1 MVNLPLVVV
10 LGGLTILTL
19 WGFLAP
25 RSQWRMLTGWS
36 HREPTGGEPGAVI
49 VGIHRLVAG
58 IALVGL
64 ALGGVSMVSGLFGP
78 TAPVGER
85 VITDPVRVLWG
96 SPDPAVINRV
106 FVPVNTAPTGLVR
119 EPALRFQAVSAKNR
133 TPDYLFSLPVYARPH
148 ATTTDGYLGADPTI
162 GLSALDTADIV
173 VQVRADKR
181 CTPQQVL
188 VVESSTAIVIAVYYG
203 RPAGE
208 PLDAKA
214 LATPCNPQASADK
227 SSSVLIP
234 IALGAA
240 VGQRA
245 VLSLEGTPISKA
257 DAT

>member
-1 MVNLPLVVV
+1 MNPPLVVV
-10 LGGLTILTL
+10 LGGLTILTF

-36 HREPTGGEPGAVI
+36 HREATGGEPGAVI
-49 VGIHRLVAG
+49 VGIHRLAAG

-64 ALGGVSMVSGLFGP
+64 ALAGMNMVGGFFGS
-78 TAPVGER
+78 TTQAGTR

-96 SPDPAVINRV
+96 SPDPAVVNRV
-106 FVPVNTAPTGLVR
+106 FVPVNIAPTGLVR
-119 EPALRFQAVSAKNR
+119 ESALRFQAVSAKDRN
-133 TPDYLFSLPVYARPH
+133 PDYLFSLPVYSRPL
-148 ATTTDGYLGADPTI
+148 ATATDGYLGADPTV

-173 VQVRADKR
+173 VQVRADNR

-203 RPAGE
+203 RPTGE
-208 PLDAKA
+208 PLDTKA
-214 LATPCNPQASADK
+214 LAAPCNPKASDDK

-245 VLSLEGTPISKA
+245 VLSLEGTPIAKA
-257 DAT
+257 DTT

>member
-1 MVNLPLVVV
+1 MNLPLVVV
-10 LGGLTILTL
+10 LGGLAILTF

-36 HREPTGGEPGAVI
+36 HREATGGEPGAVI

-64 ALGGVSMVSGLFGP
+64 ALAGMSMVGGLFTSTTQAG
-78 TAPVGER
+78 TR

-96 SPDPAVINRV
+96 SPDPAVVNRV
-106 FVPVNTAPTGLVR
+106 FVPVNIAPTGLVR
-119 EPALRFQAVSAKNR
+119 EPTVRFQAVSAKDRN
-133 TPDYLFSLPVYARPH
+133 PDYLFSLPVYARPL
-148 ATTTDGYLGADPTI
+148 ASTTDGYLGADPTI

-173 VQVRADKR
+173 VQVRADRR

-203 RPAGE
+203 RPTGE
-208 PLDAKA
+208 PLDTKA
-214 LATPCNPQASADK
+214 LAAPCNPKASGDQ